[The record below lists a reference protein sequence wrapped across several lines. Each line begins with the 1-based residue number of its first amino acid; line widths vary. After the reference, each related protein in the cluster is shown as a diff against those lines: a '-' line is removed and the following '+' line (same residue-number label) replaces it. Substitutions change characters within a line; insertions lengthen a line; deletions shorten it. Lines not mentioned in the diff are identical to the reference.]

1 MNSVKLFLLTWQNF
15 QYWHVNSLVA
25 SLFTTVFPP
34 FQASLYVFLTKKT
47 WALTSLLYV
56 CGPAAAL
63 RVMSYLPLPYSALS
77 TLLIVPTPIRDAVYD
92 YVAKHRYGWFG
103 KADECLVLKER
114 ELLERFIDRDE
125 IIGGGRSDLWLPLL
139 NHNQLYD
146 LVWRWWTLRR

>member
-1 MNSVKLFLLTWQNF
+1 MNSVPVTHKLFLLTWQIF
-15 QYWHVNSLVA
+15 QYWHVNSWVA
-25 SLFTTVFPP
+25 SLFTLFFFFP
-34 FQASLYVFLTKKT
+34 FQASLYFFLTTKT
-47 WALTSLLYV
+47 WALTSLLCV

-103 KADECLVLKER
+103 KADECLVLKEK

-125 IIGGGRSDLWLPLL
+125 IIGGGRSDLWLPLP

-146 LVWRWWTLRR
+146 LL